1 MDAGD
6 HPLDNPV
13 WSALRGTHSGVAVG
27 AGRAL
32 RYRPDISVFCG
43 MADNSP
49 DSWADLADIAAADGL
64 VVIFRPGP
72 IVEPDGWARL
82 YSGNGHQMVLEGA
95 PRSVPSLATID
106 PQTGLAVS
114 MRPLG
119 ERDVEQ
125 MTALVQ
131 RTEPGPF
138 LSRTVELG
146 GYVGIFHGEALVAM
160 AGQRMRPEGHCEISA
175 VCTDDSARRRGYAS
189 IVTAEVAD
197 GIRAR
202 GETPFLNVRTDN
214 TAALPV
220 YARLGFEVRA
230 VTSFAALRRP
240 PR

>member
-1 MDAGD
+1 MDAGH

-13 WSALRGTHSGVAVG
+13 WSALQGTHSGVAVG

-43 MADNSP
+43 MADNHA
-49 DSWADLADIAAADGL
+49 DSWADLADIAGDDGL

-72 IVEPDGWARL
+72 IVEPGGWARL
-82 YSGNGHQMVLEGA
+82 YSGNGNQMVLEGA
-95 PRSVPSLATID
+95 PRSVPALATVD

-119 ERDVEQ
+119 ECDVDE
-125 MTALVQ
+125 MVALVA

-146 GYVGIFHGEALVAM
+146 GYIGIFHGEVLVAM
-160 AGQRMRPEGHCEISA
+160 AGQRMRPEGYCEISA

-189 IVTAEVAD
+189 IVTAEVAA

-220 YARLGFEVRA
+220 YSRLGFEVRA
-230 VTSFAALRRP
+230 VTSFAALCRP
-240 PR
+240 PH